1 MSRVHSRVRPAIPI
15 ALVAIALVSCGRS
28 ARPREKFPDLDVLFG
43 DEQTA
48 NRVCHPA
55 VRHAV
60 KGQARVRGCTFAS
73 REVTAFG
80 GIIPREPTP
89 ETAVCPIRV
98 VPAGGDRL
106 IVEPLVFGQSFDS
119 LPFLRCPDGFWPV
132 ARHVVKTDE
141 GYLVSEVG
149 IEQGQLVWTDPKGEN
164 ERRIARGRFVGFAR
178 APSGAILTLGVGRA
192 HLGRGAVLRL
202 DRSSGGTDWRAEL
215 IAVLP
220 VTPTTTAFDDHGTL
234 IGYAERFVFRVDETG
249 RVENL
254 FYVSRDLGYVASIAR
269 TNEGTVYLGVEC
281 GVLKVTANGEEWWSA
296 HDGASGQWTSCA
308 Q

>member
-1 MSRVHSRVRPAIPI
+1 M
-15 ALVAIALVSCGRS
+15 
-28 ARPREKFPDLDVLFG
+28 
-43 DEQTA
+43 
-48 NRVCHPA
+48 
-55 VRHAV
+55 RHAV
-60 KGQARVRGCTFAS
+60 KGHVRGCTFVS

-89 ETAVCPIRV
+89 DTAVCPIRV

-106 IVEPLVFGQSFDS
+106 IVEPLIFGQAFDS

-132 ARHVVKTDE
+132 ARHVLKTDE

-149 IEQGQLVWTDPKGEN
+149 IEQGQLVWTDPRGDN

-178 APSGAILTLGVGRA
+178 AQSGAILTLGVGRA

-202 DRSSGGTDWRAEL
+202 DRSAGEDWRAEV

-220 VTPTTTAFDDHGTL
+220 VTPTTTAYDDHGAL

-254 FYVSRDLGYVASIAR
+254 FYVSRDLGHVASIAR

-281 GVLKVTANGEEWWSA
+281 GVLKVTAHGEEWWSA
-296 HDGASGQWTSCA
+296 HDGASGQWTSCEE
-308 Q
+308 